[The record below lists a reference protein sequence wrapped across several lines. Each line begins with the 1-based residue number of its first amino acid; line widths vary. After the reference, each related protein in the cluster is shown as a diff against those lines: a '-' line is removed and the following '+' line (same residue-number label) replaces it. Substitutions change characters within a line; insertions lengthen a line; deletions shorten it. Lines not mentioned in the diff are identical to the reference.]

1 MGVTYG
7 IPITSTE
14 DRYITIA
21 EKALGGMAKAASPGA
36 YLVDLIPISEFLLP
50 FVFFCQPCR
59 LMRFLEFSEIC
70 AVRFLRT
77 AC

>member
-36 YLVDLIPISEFLLP
+36 FLVDLIPISGFLL
-50 FVFFCQPCR
+50 FFPTLSFDALSR
-59 LMRFLEFSEIC
+59 ISEIPT
-70 AVRFLRT
+70 VRCFITR
-77 AC
+77 C